1 MTPTLLRLGE
11 GNRPP
16 TRTSSPIRASA
27 ASPKHARGCA
37 PRVNKSNRAVRRP
50 VAGNLDRATDVMPGG
65 RVGCL
70 PFDEQ
75 FVLLDKLKRL
85 VDLSGLFV
93 RAQPG
98 RLRVGDG

>member
-1 MTPTLLRLGE
+1 MLLIE
-11 GNRPP
+11 GDRPVY
-16 TRTSSPIRASA
+16 A
-27 ASPKHARGCA
+27 APAIHLSPKHARSCA
-37 PRVNKSNRAVRRP
+37 RRVNKRRSRRTQTCRWD
-50 VAGNLDRATDVMPGG
+50 LDRAADVIPGG

-85 VDLSGLFV
+85 VDLSGVFV

-98 RLRVGDG
+98 RLRDADG

>member
-1 MTPTLLRLGE
+1 MDGSE
-11 GNRPP
+11 DRPY
-16 TRTSSPIRASA
+16 RRHYRIRMIR

-37 PRVNKSNRAVRRP
+37 RRVNKSDRAVRRP
-50 VAGNLDRATDVMPGG
+50 VAGNLDRAADVIPGG

-85 VDLSGLFV
+85 VDLSGVFV

-98 RLRVGDG
+98 RLRDADG

>member
-1 MTPTLLRLGE
+1 MLLIE
-11 GNRPP
+11 GDRPVY
-16 TRTSSPIRASA
+16 A
-27 ASPKHARGCA
+27 APAIHLSPKHARSCA
-37 PRVNKSNRAVRRP
+37 RRVNKRRSRRTQTCRWEP
-50 VAGNLDRATDVMPGG
+50 SPGCGRDTGG

-85 VDLSGLFV
+85 VDLSGVFV

-98 RLRVGDG
+98 RLRDAVA